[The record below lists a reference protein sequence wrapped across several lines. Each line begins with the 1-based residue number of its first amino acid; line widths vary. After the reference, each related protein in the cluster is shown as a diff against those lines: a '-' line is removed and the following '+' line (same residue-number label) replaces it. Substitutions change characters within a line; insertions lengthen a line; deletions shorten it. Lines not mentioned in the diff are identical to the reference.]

1 MTVQRNQPAGSRSR
15 RMVVAAFVALWIVAL
30 LIFFVR
36 VNARSGG
43 TAADRADPNDAQL
56 VAQGQQI
63 YATRCAACHGANL
76 EGQPGWPDPQNG
88 VLPAS
93 PLDARGIAWQQDDRW
108 LFATIKEGGQ
118 ATAPPGVT
126 SFMPGFAGS
135 LSDEQ
140 IWAVLTYIK
149 STWPPEIQAQQPA
162 AAD

>member
-1 MTVQRNQPAGSRSR
+1 MTVQRNQLAGSRSR
-15 RMVVAAFVALWIVAL
+15 RIVVAAFVALWIVAL

-36 VNARSGG
+36 VNARSDGV
-43 TAADRADPNDAQL
+43 AADRADPNDAQL

-76 EGQPGWPDPQNG
+76 EGQPGWPEPQNG
-88 VLPAS
+88 VMPAS

-108 LFATIKEGGQ
+108 LFTTIKEGGQ
-118 ATAPPGVT
+118 ATTPPGVT
-126 SFMPGFAGS
+126 SFMPEFAGS

-140 IWAVLTYIK
+140 IWAVLAYIK

-162 AAD
+162 AED